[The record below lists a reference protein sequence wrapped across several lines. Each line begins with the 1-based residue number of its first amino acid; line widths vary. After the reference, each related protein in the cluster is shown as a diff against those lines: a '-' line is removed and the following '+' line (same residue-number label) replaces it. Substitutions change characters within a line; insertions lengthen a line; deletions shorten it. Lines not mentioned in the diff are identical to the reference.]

1 MALRDHTATSRT
13 LSHQIGSFAIQ
24 QVSARTVRQR
34 LQQHGLSTRQPWPRL
49 PLTQHHTQELLQWC
63 DQRRTRTQELLDV
76 VFQKN
81 PASVYS
87 IMIAASVLDKDI
99 NDKLDSCIILTP
111 EEYGVSAIKH
121 FADFLS
127 MDWSWPNWNALFQDW
142 CAMDEE
148 KEAELFVEAVQYA
161 TEVGVSTCADF
172 TKSEACDG
180 IEKASSCGTE
190 ILNRLH
196 AEGKC

>member
-1 MALRDHTATSRT
+1 MLFIFLFTAAVLNIVRGINIPSDPVDVGNGEHLRTCLKWIKCISR
-13 LSHQIGSFAIQ
+13 
-24 QVSARTVRQR
+24 
-34 LQQHGLSTRQPWPRL
+34 
-49 PLTQHHTQELLQWC
+49 
-63 DQRRTRTQELLDV
+63 
-76 VFQKN
+76 
-81 PASVYS
+81 
-87 IMIAASVLDKDI
+87 DKEI

-111 EEYGVSAIKH
+111 EEYGVNAMKH
-121 FADFLS
+121 FADFFS
-127 MDWSWPNWNALFQDW
+127 MDWSWPNWNALYQDW
-142 CAMDEE
+142 CAMDEV